1 MMSGQSITDRIT
13 AAQHSVTGSAV
24 AKAVCKATTHEVMGP
39 KKKHLDYLIQC
50 TNEMNVNIPQ
60 LADTLFER
68 TANSSW
74 VVVFK
79 ALITTHH
86 LMMYGNERFIQYL
99 ASRNT
104 LFNLN
109 NYLDKSAMQGYDMST
124 FIRRYSRY
132 LNEKALSYRLVA
144 VDFTKMKRGID
155 GVMRTMN
162 PEKLLKTLPIIQ
174 NQLDALL
181 DFDANPNELTNGVIN
196 AAFML
201 LFKDSIRLFAA
212 YNEGIINLLERY
224 FDMKKNQCKE
234 GLDIYKK
241 FLARMT
247 KLSEFLKVAEQV
259 GIDQGD
265 IPDLTQAPS
274 SLLEALEQHL
284 ASVEGKKTKEVS
296 AASRASALSSA
307 VSTLANTGMSF
318 SRMDEKEKQQ
328 ALEEEQVRLQ
338 ALKEQ
343 RLREISVVSN
353 STSTSASPSTLSGRS
368 VNTTVA
374 VDLFAAPAPTT
385 NSMPNLSSELFD
397 LQPAFVPTV
406 QSTPAISTSASSAW
420 GGPFSSSNGCVGSP
434 PHLDIFDM
442 KPVEEA
448 VKSATPFINSSF
460 SSKQRVELFSDDFS
474 GHKPAYASVYH
485 PVTVDGFPLH
495 SASPSTTSSTINV
508 DFDAVF
514 GGKST
519 APEYR
524 TASGFNFL
532 DDVLQPTVPPQS
544 QRDTVA
550 SQQSRKILAN
560 DLDSSL
566 ANLVGN
572 LGFGGTPSKK
582 SAMQWSQPPEKK
594 LTGGTNWQAKT
605 STSTTW
611 NPTPLPTIPHMV
623 PAPITYPLT
632 TPQVPIYGMV
642 TPQVGTTPLM
652 APQSM
657 MYTQS
662 GLRPT
667 NPFAP
672 VSETQ
677 EDVDSFMKQPGNETA
692 DVVLKKLD
700 EQYQKY
706 KFLELNLA
714 QKKRRLKSQIP
725 EIKQTLEILKH
736 MQKKKDSTHPMETRF
751 LLADN
756 LYCKASVPPT
766 DKVCLWLGANVMLEY
781 DIDEAQA
788 LLEKNLSTATK
799 NLDLLE
805 EDLDF
810 LRDQFTTTE
819 VNMARVYNWDVKR
832 RNKQDPSKNKA

>member
-1 MMSGQSITDRIT
+1 MSGQSLTDRIT

-296 AASRASALSSA
+296 AASRASALYNA
-307 VSTLANTGMSF
+307 VSTLANTGMSI

-353 STSTSASPSTLSGRS
+353 STSTSASPSTLSGKS

-385 NSMPNLSSELFD
+385 NSMPNLSSDLFD

-460 SSKQRVELFSDDFS
+460 SSKQTVELFSGFS
-474 GHKPAYASVYH
+474 
-485 PVTVDGFPLH
+485 LH
-495 SASPSTTSSTINV
+495 SAPPSTTTSTINV

-524 TASGFNFL
+524 TASFNFL

-544 QRDTVA
+544 QRATVA
-550 SQQSRKILAN
+550 SQQSGKILAN

-582 SAMQWSQPPEKK
+582 SDMQWSQPTEKK

-623 PAPITYPLT
+623 IS
-632 TPQVPIYGMV
+632 VP
-642 TPQVGTTPLM
+642 PQVGAAPLM

-657 MYTQS
+657 MYTQP

-677 EDVDSFMKQPGNETA
+677 
-692 DVVLKKLD
+692 
-700 EQYQKY
+700 
-706 KFLELNLA
+706 
-714 QKKRRLKSQIP
+714 
-725 EIKQTLEILKH
+725 
-736 MQKKKDSTHPMETRF
+736 
-751 LLADN
+751 
-756 LYCKASVPPT
+756 
-766 DKVCLWLGANVMLEY
+766 
-781 DIDEAQA
+781 
-788 LLEKNLSTATK
+788 
-799 NLDLLE
+799 
-805 EDLDF
+805 
-810 LRDQFTTTE
+810 
-819 VNMARVYNWDVKR
+819 VNGV
-832 RNKQDPSKNKA
+832 

>member
-1 MMSGQSITDRIT
+1 MSGQSITDRIA
-13 AAQHSVTGSAV
+13 AAQHSVTGSAIS
-24 AKAVCKATTHEVMGP
+24 KAVCKATTHEVMGP

-68 TANSSW
+68 TVNSSW

-124 FIRRYSRY
+124 FIRRYSKY

-162 PEKLLKTLPIIQ
+162 TEKLLKTLPIIQ

-212 YNEGIINLLERY
+212 YNEGVINLLEKY
-224 FDMKKNQCKE
+224 FDMKKTQCKE

-284 ASVEGKKTKEVS
+284 ASLEGKKTKEVS
-296 AASRASALSSA
+296 AASRASTLSSA

-318 SRMDEKEKQQ
+318 SKMDEREKQQ
-328 ALEEEQVRLQ
+328 ALEEEQARLQ

-343 RLREISVVSN
+343 RLKEISVVSN
-353 STSTSASPSTLSGRS
+353 STSTSASPSTLSGKS
-368 VNTTVA
+368 VNTTTA

-385 NSMPNLSSELFD
+385 SSMPNLSSDLFD

-406 QSTPAISTSASSAW
+406 QSTPAIATSASSAW
-420 GGPFSSSNGCVGSP
+420 GG
-434 PHLDIFDM
+434 
-442 KPVEEA
+442 
-448 VKSATPFINSSF
+448 
-460 SSKQRVELFSDDFS
+460 
-474 GHKPAYASVYH
+474 
-485 PVTVDGFPLH
+485 GFPLH
-495 SASPSTTSSTINV
+495 SAPQSTTSSIINV

-519 APEYR
+519 AHEYR
-524 TASGFNFL
+524 TTSE
-532 DDVLQPTVPPQS
+532 DVLQPTVPTQC
-544 QRDTVA
+544 QRTVIIN
-550 SQQSRKILAN
+550 QQSGKILAN

-572 LGFGGTPSKK
+572 LGFGGAPSKK
-582 SAMQWSQPPEKK
+582 SDMQWNQPTEKK

-611 NPTPLPTIPHMV
+611 NTAPIPPAPHMNGVHYPGYV
-623 PAPITYPLT
+623 PAPMTYPVT
-632 TPQVPIYGMV
+632 TPQVPVYGMV
-642 TPQVGTTPLM
+642 PPQIGAAPLT
-652 APQSM
+652 APQPM
-657 MYTQS
+657 IYTQP

-672 VSETQ
+672 VPGPQ
-677 EDVDSFMKQPGNETA
+677 IQFM
-692 DVVLKKLD
+692 
-700 EQYQKY
+700 
-706 KFLELNLA
+706 
-714 QKKRRLKSQIP
+714 
-725 EIKQTLEILKH
+725 
-736 MQKKKDSTHPMETRF
+736 
-751 LLADN
+751 
-756 LYCKASVPPT
+756 
-766 DKVCLWLGANVMLEY
+766 
-781 DIDEAQA
+781 
-788 LLEKNLSTATK
+788 
-799 NLDLLE
+799 
-805 EDLDF
+805 
-810 LRDQFTTTE
+810 
-819 VNMARVYNWDVKR
+819 
-832 RNKQDPSKNKA
+832 

>member
-1 MMSGQSITDRIT
+1 MSGQSITDRIT
-13 AAQHSVTGSAV
+13 AAQHSMTGSAV

-328 ALEEEQVRLQ
+328 ALEEEQARLQ

-353 STSTSASPSTLSGRS
+353 STPTSASPSTLSGKN

-374 VDLFAAPAPTT
+374 VDLFAVPAPTT
-385 NSMPNLSSELFD
+385 NSMPNLSSDLFD

-420 GGPFSSSNGCVGSP
+420 GGFS
-434 PHLDIFDM
+434 
-442 KPVEEA
+442 
-448 VKSATPFINSSF
+448 
-460 SSKQRVELFSDDFS
+460 
-474 GHKPAYASVYH
+474 
-485 PVTVDGFPLH
+485 LH
-495 SASPSTTSSTINV
+495 SAPPSTTSSTINV

-524 TASGFNFL
+524 TTT

-544 QRDTVA
+544 QRTTLA
-550 SQQSRKILAN
+550 NQQSGKILAN

-582 SAMQWSQPPEKK
+582 SDMQWTQPTEKK
-594 LTGGTNWQAKT
+594 LTGGTNWQAKP

-632 TPQVPIYGMV
+632 TPQVPVYGMV
-642 TPQVGTTPLM
+642 PPQIGAAPLM

-657 MYTQS
+657 MYTQP

-677 EDVDSFMKQPGNETA
+677 IQFM
-692 DVVLKKLD
+692 
-700 EQYQKY
+700 
-706 KFLELNLA
+706 
-714 QKKRRLKSQIP
+714 
-725 EIKQTLEILKH
+725 
-736 MQKKKDSTHPMETRF
+736 
-751 LLADN
+751 
-756 LYCKASVPPT
+756 
-766 DKVCLWLGANVMLEY
+766 
-781 DIDEAQA
+781 
-788 LLEKNLSTATK
+788 
-799 NLDLLE
+799 
-805 EDLDF
+805 
-810 LRDQFTTTE
+810 
-819 VNMARVYNWDVKR
+819 
-832 RNKQDPSKNKA
+832 

>member
-1 MMSGQSITDRIT
+1 MSGQSITDRIT

-60 LADTLFER
+60 LADMLFER

-162 PEKLLKTLPIIQ
+162 AEKLLKTLPIIQ

-247 KLSEFLKVAEQV
+247 KLSEFLKVSEQV

-353 STSTSASPSTLSGRS
+353 STSTSASPSTLSGKS

-374 VDLFAAPAPTT
+374 VDLFAVPAPTT
-385 NSMPNLSSELFD
+385 NSMPNLSSDLFD

-448 VKSATPFINSSF
+448 VKSTTPFINSTF
-460 SSKQRVELFSDDFS
+460 SSKQTVELFS
-474 GHKPAYASVYH
+474 
-485 PVTVDGFPLH
+485 GFPLH
-495 SASPSTTSSTINV
+495 SAPPSSTSSTINV

-524 TASGFNFL
+524 NTNAFYFL
-532 DDVLQPTVPPQS
+532 DDVLQPTVQPQN
-544 QRDTVA
+544 QRA
-550 SQQSRKILAN
+550 PSANQQSGKILAN

-582 SAMQWSQPPEKK
+582 SDMQWTQPAEKK
-594 LTGGTNWQAKT
+594 LTGGTNWQVKT

-623 PAPITYPLT
+623 P
-632 TPQVPIYGMV
+632 
-642 TPQVGTTPLM
+642 PQVGAAPLM

-657 MYTQS
+657 MYTQP

-677 EDVDSFMKQPGNETA
+677 
-692 DVVLKKLD
+692 
-700 EQYQKY
+700 
-706 KFLELNLA
+706 
-714 QKKRRLKSQIP
+714 
-725 EIKQTLEILKH
+725 
-736 MQKKKDSTHPMETRF
+736 
-751 LLADN
+751 
-756 LYCKASVPPT
+756 
-766 DKVCLWLGANVMLEY
+766 
-781 DIDEAQA
+781 
-788 LLEKNLSTATK
+788 
-799 NLDLLE
+799 
-805 EDLDF
+805 
-810 LRDQFTTTE
+810 
-819 VNMARVYNWDVKR
+819 VNCF
-832 RNKQDPSKNKA
+832 

>member
-1 MMSGQSITDRIT
+1 
-13 AAQHSVTGSAV
+13 
-24 AKAVCKATTHEVMGP
+24 
-39 KKKHLDYLIQC
+39 LIQC

-247 KLSEFLKVAEQV
+247 NLSEFLKVAEQV

-353 STSTSASPSTLSGRS
+353 STSTSASPSTLSGKS

-385 NSMPNLSSELFD
+385 NSMPNLSSDLFD

-460 SSKQRVELFSDDFS
+460 SSKQTVELFS
-474 GHKPAYASVYH
+474 
-485 PVTVDGFPLH
+485 GFPLH
-495 SASPSTTSSTINV
+495 SAPPSTTSSTINV

-519 APEYR
+519 ALEYR
-524 TASGFNFL
+524 TENGFNFL

-544 QRDTVA
+544 QRATVA
-550 SQQSRKILAN
+550 NQQSGKILAN

-582 SAMQWSQPPEKK
+582 SDMQWSQPAEKK

-623 PAPITYPLT
+623 IS
-632 TPQVPIYGMV
+632 VP
-642 TPQVGTTPLM
+642 PQVGAAPLM

-657 MYTQS
+657 MYTQP

-677 EDVDSFMKQPGNETA
+677 VN
-692 DVVLKKLD
+692 
-700 EQYQKY
+700 
-706 KFLELNLA
+706 
-714 QKKRRLKSQIP
+714 
-725 EIKQTLEILKH
+725 
-736 MQKKKDSTHPMETRF
+736 
-751 LLADN
+751 
-756 LYCKASVPPT
+756 
-766 DKVCLWLGANVMLEY
+766 GA
-781 DIDEAQA
+781 
-788 LLEKNLSTATK
+788 
-799 NLDLLE
+799 
-805 EDLDF
+805 
-810 LRDQFTTTE
+810 
-819 VNMARVYNWDVKR
+819 
-832 RNKQDPSKNKA
+832 

>member
-284 ASVEGKKTKEVS
+284 ASVEGKKTKEGS

-353 STSTSASPSTLSGRS
+353 STSTSASPSTLSGKS

-385 NSMPNLSSELFD
+385 NSMPNLSSDLFD

-406 QSTPAISTSASSAW
+406 QSTPAISTSASNAW

-460 SSKQRVELFSDDFS
+460 SSKQTVELFSDDFS
-474 GHKPAYASVYH
+474 GHKPTYASVYH

-524 TASGFNFL
+524 TAS

-544 QRDTVA
+544 QRATVA
-550 SQQSRKILAN
+550 SQQSGKILAN

-582 SAMQWSQPPEKK
+582 SDMQWSQPTEKK

-611 NPTPLPTIPHMV
+611 TPTPLPTIPHMV

-632 TPQVPIYGMV
+632 TPQVPVYGMV
-642 TPQVGTTPLM
+642 PPQVGAAPLM
-652 APQSM
+652 APQTM
-657 MYTQS
+657 MYTQP

-677 EDVDSFMKQPGNETA
+677 IQFM
-692 DVVLKKLD
+692 
-700 EQYQKY
+700 
-706 KFLELNLA
+706 
-714 QKKRRLKSQIP
+714 
-725 EIKQTLEILKH
+725 
-736 MQKKKDSTHPMETRF
+736 
-751 LLADN
+751 
-756 LYCKASVPPT
+756 
-766 DKVCLWLGANVMLEY
+766 
-781 DIDEAQA
+781 
-788 LLEKNLSTATK
+788 
-799 NLDLLE
+799 
-805 EDLDF
+805 
-810 LRDQFTTTE
+810 
-819 VNMARVYNWDVKR
+819 
-832 RNKQDPSKNKA
+832 

>member
-1 MMSGQSITDRIT
+1 MSGQSITDRIT

-24 AKAVCKATTHEVMGP
+24 AKAVCKSTTHEVMGP

-109 NYLDKSAMQGYDMST
+109 NFLDKGAMQGYDMST

-155 GVMRTMN
+155 GVMRTMIT
-162 PEKLLKTLPIIQ
+162 EKLLKTLPIIQ

-196 AAFML
+196 TGFML

-212 YNEGIINLLERY
+212 YNEGVINLLEKY

-234 GLDIYKK
+234 ALDIYKK

-284 ASVEGKKTKEVS
+284 ASLEGKKTKEVS
-296 AASRASALSSA
+296 AASRASTLSSA
-307 VSTLANTGMSF
+307 VSTLATTGMSF
-318 SRMDEKEKQQ
+318 SRMDEKERQL
-328 ALEEEQVRLQ
+328 ALEEEQARLQ

-343 RLREISVVSN
+343 RLREVTVVSN
-353 STSTSASPSTLSGRS
+353 STSTSASPSTLSGKS
-368 VNTTVA
+368 VNTTAA
-374 VDLFAAPAPTT
+374 VDLFSVPAPTT
-385 NSMPNLSSELFD
+385 NSMPNLTSDVFD
-397 LQPAFVPTV
+397 LQPTFVPTV
-406 QSTPAISTSASSAW
+406 QSTPAIATSASSTW
-420 GGPFSSSNGCVGSP
+420 GGF
-434 PHLDIFDM
+434 
-442 KPVEEA
+442 PV
-448 VKSATPFINSSF
+448 
-460 SSKQRVELFSDDFS
+460 
-474 GHKPAYASVYH
+474 
-485 PVTVDGFPLH
+485 H
-495 SASPSTTSSTINV
+495 SAAQNSAATMRV

-514 GGKST
+514 GGKSALYENQDAT
-519 APEYR
+519 
-524 TASGFNFL
+524 
-532 DDVLQPTVPPQS
+532 DDVLQPTVSLQS
-544 QRDTVA
+544 QRSAAV
-550 SQQSRKILAN
+550 SQHSGKLMAN

-582 SAMQWSQPPEKK
+582 SDMQWNQPTEKR
-594 LTGGTNWQAKT
+594 LTGGTHWQART
-605 STSTTW
+605 TTSTTW
-611 NPTPLPTIPHMV
+611 T
-623 PAPITYPLT
+623 PAPAAPIPQMVSAPMNYPVS
-632 TPQVPIYGMV
+632 TPQVPVYGMV
-642 TPQVGTTPLM
+642 PTQIGTNPIM
-652 APQSM
+652 APQPM
-657 MYTQS
+657 LYTQP

-672 VSETQ
+672 VSGAQ
-677 EDVDSFMKQPGNETA
+677 MQFM
-692 DVVLKKLD
+692 
-700 EQYQKY
+700 
-706 KFLELNLA
+706 
-714 QKKRRLKSQIP
+714 
-725 EIKQTLEILKH
+725 
-736 MQKKKDSTHPMETRF
+736 
-751 LLADN
+751 
-756 LYCKASVPPT
+756 
-766 DKVCLWLGANVMLEY
+766 
-781 DIDEAQA
+781 
-788 LLEKNLSTATK
+788 
-799 NLDLLE
+799 
-805 EDLDF
+805 
-810 LRDQFTTTE
+810 
-819 VNMARVYNWDVKR
+819 
-832 RNKQDPSKNKA
+832 